1 MKPNELL
8 KIIDSGSIEK
18 IRIYYCGGHIDV
30 EIPFAPFEL
39 PDYEIAKIGLYENGN
54 GITLLLADNV
64 TKFEMP
70 DAMPKEETTSKERRT
85 AEIKPSK
92 ITDDDAIKAIYL
104 LNDYCRQ
111 FRDGCKN
118 CIFDYGNDEPCGIR
132 AIPEI
137 IKDFETKGGK

>member
-1 MKPNELL
+1 MKPNDFL

-70 DAMPKEETTSKERRT
+70 DVMPKEETASKKRRT
-85 AEIKPSK
+85 AEM
-92 ITDDDAIKAIYL
+92 DAKKAFDAL
-104 LNDYCRQ
+104 SDYCDSQESCQNRY
-111 FRDGCKN
+111 FLKNGCCNIAFITKD
-118 CIFDYGNDEPCGIR
+118 IIAGIPDES
-132 AIPEI
+132 EM
-137 IKDFETKGGK
+137 KKGGKE